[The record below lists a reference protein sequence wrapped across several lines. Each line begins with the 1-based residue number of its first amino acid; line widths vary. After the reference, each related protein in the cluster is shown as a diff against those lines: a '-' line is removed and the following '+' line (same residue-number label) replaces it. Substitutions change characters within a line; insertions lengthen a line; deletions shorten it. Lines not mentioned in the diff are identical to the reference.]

1 MNSNRGK
8 RDEKKKPV
16 LRNSHSKF
24 FSSLFLLYFSPCSF
38 YSIDNARFV
47 FSYYNSIHQL
57 VFHYVSLTFSAFSML
72 YLGWCMYSMG
82 TCFFSSFTVFHCM
95 ALPLD
100 SSLFGWFYI
109 IFTYK
114 KYIFYQ

>member
-1 MNSNRGK
+1 MK
-8 RDEKKKPV
+8 KKKPV

-72 YLGWCMYSMG
+72 YLGWCMYSMD
-82 TCFFSSFTVFHCM
+82 TCFFSSSTVFHCSYG
-95 ALPLD
+95 LTFGL
-100 SSLFGWFYI
+100 SLFGRLYI
-109 IFTYK
+109 ISTYK
-114 KYIFYQ
+114 EYIFVSKTYS